1 MDKIIDTIRGEK
13 QVPII
18 GVIGATNPTE
28 EYSREMGISVGY
40 ALRKFGEDTNCSIF
54 TGGVEGVGLDVY
66 GGIIKYCLQNGKGDD
81 FFFTLIPEFDEG
93 QLNIDK
99 FTEVGMVSKVRS
111 KRAYRL
117 PSAYHF
123 LRSLLSPHDIAQVM
137 VGKDMNERRKYVAEV
152 ADALVM
158 VNGGLGT
165 LDEAFNALK
174 RPIPVFTLGNT
185 GGMAEE
191 LASLRD
197 RPIPPQ
203 LERALVEQGIRSKGI
218 HKESIYLVSDI
229 KDLDRQLR
237 AYFSLITLC

>member
-1 MDKIIDTIRGEK
+1 MDKIIDTIRREK

-18 GVIGATNPTE
+18 GVIGGTNPTE
-28 EYSREMGISVGY
+28 EYSREMGINVGY
-40 ALRKFGEDTNCSIF
+40 ALRQLGEDITCSIF
-54 TGGVEGVGLDVY
+54 SGGVEGVGLDVY
-66 GGIIKYCLQNGKGDD
+66 GGIIKYCLQNGKRDD
-81 FFFTLIPEFDEG
+81 FFFTLIPELDEG
-93 QLNIDK
+93 QFNIDK
-99 FTEVGMVSKVRS
+99 FTGSGMISKVRP
-111 KRAYRL
+111 KRAYHL
-117 PSAYHF
+117 P
-123 LRSLLSPHDIAQVM
+123 SLLSLNDIAQVM
-137 VGKDMNERRKYVAEV
+137 AGRDMNERRKYVAEV

-197 RPIPPQ
+197 QPLSPQ

-218 HKESIYLVSDI
+218 HKGSIYLVSDAQ
-229 KDLDRQLR
+229 DLDRQLR
-237 AYFSLITLC
+237 AYFS